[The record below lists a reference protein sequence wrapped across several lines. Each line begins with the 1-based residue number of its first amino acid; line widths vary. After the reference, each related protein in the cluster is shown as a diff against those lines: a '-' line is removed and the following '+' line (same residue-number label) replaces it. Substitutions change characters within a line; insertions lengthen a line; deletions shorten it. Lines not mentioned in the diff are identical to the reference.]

1 MRVSATLLEGYR
13 LYTSTDWKTEA
24 DLIASIQ
31 GVFVPT
37 PAMDL
42 GTAFHAVLETPER
55 WRVAGGYRS
64 GAYAFDDAT
73 MAPLFALIDR
83 RGVFE
88 VKATLEIDGHTLV
101 AKADQLCGATIQE
114 FKTTLSTFDAEKYT
128 DSYQW
133 RVMSLI
139 FQPAR
144 ITYHVASLDDHGN
157 SVVELKS
164 LDSVSLYPYAG
175 LEQDVRDLLR
185 EFVGYV
191 QGKGLSEY
199 LERSALAA

>member
-24 DLIASIQ
+24 DLIDSIK
-31 GVFVPT
+31 GIFVPT

-55 WRVAGGYRS
+55 CRVAGGYRS

-88 VKATLEIDGHTLV
+88 VKHTIELDGHTLV

-128 DSYQW
+128 ASYQW

-139 FQPAR
+139 FQPAV
-144 ITYHVASLDDHGN
+144 ITYHVASLADHGN

-175 LEQDVRDLLR
+175 L
-185 EFVGYV
+185 
-191 QGKGLSEY
+191 
-199 LERSALAA
+199 